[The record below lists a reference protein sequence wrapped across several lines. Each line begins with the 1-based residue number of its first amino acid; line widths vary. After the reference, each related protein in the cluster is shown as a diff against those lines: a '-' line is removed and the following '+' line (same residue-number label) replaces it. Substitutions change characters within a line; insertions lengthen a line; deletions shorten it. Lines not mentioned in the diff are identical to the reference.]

1 MIGRIVNATRRNLV
15 ASLALFVALGGT
27 SLAASRYVITSTK
40 QIKPSVLTQLR
51 GNTGPRGAPGPKGAA
66 GAMGAAG
73 TVGAAGAT
81 GAQGSTGP
89 TGATGSK
96 GENGAAGLGASTF
109 STTVAQETSG
119 VTVANLG
126 NGVIVKASCSGASEE
141 AQLDLVTAS
150 GLENLQ
156 ASGTSSQGTVAVRP
170 LDIDNTAAVKHV
182 GSTSV
187 DFDVIA
193 RDSTSGGKFARIDV
207 HGQFVSSPPA
217 SPCDF
222 WGMIIPSG

>member
-1 MIGRIVNATRRNLV
+1 MIGRIVNAIRRNLV

-27 SLAASRYVITSTK
+27 SLAASKYIITSTK

-51 GNTGPRGAPGPKGAA
+51 GKAGPPGAPGAK
-66 GAMGAAG
+66 
-73 TVGAAGAT
+73 GAAGAT
-81 GAQGSTGP
+81 GAAGPGGATGPGGP
-89 TGATGSK
+89 TGATGAT
-96 GENGAAGLGASTF
+96 GETGAAGAKTF
-109 STTVAQETSG
+109 STTVAQESSG

-126 NGVIVKASCSGASEE
+126 NGVIVKASCNGSLEE
-141 AQLDLVTAS
+141 AQLDLETAS
-150 GLENLQ
+150 GLEHLQ
-156 ASGTSSQGTVAVRP
+156 ASGTYSQGTVVHA
-170 LDIDNTAAVKHV
+170 LDIDNSGSGKLL

-193 RDSTSGGKFARIDV
+193 RDSTAGGKFARIDV

-222 WGMIIPSG
+222 WGMIVPSG